1 MNAPVMRTAEANAAS
16 VVEPATGH
24 SVLSNLPMF
33 VVGLSGLAW
42 ARCQSECSPAVAKR
56 NGVRRWPDAEAVCS
70 ARCPV
75 HPTSATLISDR
86 RPLAVAMGGALLVN
100 GVSATLRRPTW
111 TRCFREGIHCD

>member
-33 VVGLSGLAW
+33 VLGLSGLAW

-56 NGVRRWPDAEAVCS
+56 NGVRRWPDADGCVLCEVPRASDERHAHIGPAPVG
-70 ARCPV
+70 RC
-75 HPTSATLISDR
+75 DGR
-86 RPLAVAMGGALLVN
+86 RSWSTGYPQ
-100 GVSATLRRPTW
+100 R
-111 TRCFREGIHCD
+111 